1 VRLGTVFAPNGDD
14 DEAEGTI
21 NPAAARL
28 RDGALAFYPRVVARG
43 NVSRVR
49 RCRSL
54 WNGDDVRFERDAFA
68 LEPHADFEFRT
79 QPGGYGCED
88 PRVTYVA
95 ALDLYLMAYCAYG
108 PAGAQVAVAHSRDG
122 WQWNRLGPVSFRSAP
137 HIYGDKDAAY
147 FPDVVQSPGG
157 EASIALLHRPTFHVT
172 VAGGR
177 ALVPSILAMEPRER
191 ESICIAY
198 VPLTAV
204 QADVRALL
212 DVRDTQQIMHPDA
225 PWGAIKVGVGPPP
238 VRVREGWLLVYHGI
252 DVLAGHEASEKPAMQ
267 YRAGLAILDADRPD
281 RVLYRAPEPF
291 MWPELPEEREG
302 VVDDVVFPTALD
314 PRGDLGDRQY
324 DVYYGMGDALIG
336 RGRLSLG
343 A

>member
-1 VRLGTVFAPNGDD
+1 MRLGTVFAPNGDD

-108 PAGAQVAVAHSRDG
+108 PAGAQVAVRIHGTAGSGTGSGRFHFVVHRTSTVIKTLRIFRTSYSHRAAKR
-122 WQWNRLGPVSFRSAP
+122 RLHCCTGPR
-137 HIYGDKDAAY
+137 
-147 FPDVVQSPGG
+147 
-157 EASIALLHRPTFHVT
+157 
-172 VAGGR
+172 
-177 ALVPSILAMEPRER
+177 
-191 ESICIAY
+191 
-198 VPLTAV
+198 
-204 QADVRALL
+204 
-212 DVRDTQQIMHPDA
+212 
-225 PWGAIKVGVGPPP
+225 
-238 VRVREGWLLVYHGI
+238 
-252 DVLAGHEASEKPAMQ
+252 
-267 YRAGLAILDADRPD
+267 
-281 RVLYRAPEPF
+281 F
-291 MWPELPEEREG
+291 M
-302 VVDDVVFPTALD
+302 
-314 PRGDLGDRQY
+314 
-324 DVYYGMGDALIG
+324 
-336 RGRLSLG
+336 
-343 A
+343 